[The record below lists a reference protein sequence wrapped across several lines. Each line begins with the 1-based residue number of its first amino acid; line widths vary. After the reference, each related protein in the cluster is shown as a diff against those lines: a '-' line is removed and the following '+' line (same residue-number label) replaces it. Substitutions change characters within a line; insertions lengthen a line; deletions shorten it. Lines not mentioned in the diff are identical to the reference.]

1 VLCSGFTLD
10 VFLLFSRQM
19 GDVDIDVS
27 EGLLGGAFSFQISL
41 MGARGARSGGAA
53 GERRSVRSLGDR
65 SDREVKGADAFGGRR
80 SSGGDNA
87 RTL

>member
-1 VLCSGFTLD
+1 
-10 VFLLFSRQM
+10 M

-53 GERRSVRSLGDR
+53 GERRSVRSLVIGLTR
-65 SDREVKGADAFGGRR
+65 SEGADAFAVVVVRWRQRQDALAPWRFVSPG
-80 SSGGDNA
+80 
-87 RTL
+87 LVP